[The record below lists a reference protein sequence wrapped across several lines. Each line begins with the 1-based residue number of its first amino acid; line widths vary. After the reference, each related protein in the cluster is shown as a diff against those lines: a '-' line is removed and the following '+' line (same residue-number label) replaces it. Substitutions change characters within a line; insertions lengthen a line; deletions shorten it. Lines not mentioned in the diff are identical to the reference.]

1 MPKLP
6 PSIFNDVIGPV
17 MRGPSSSHT
26 AASIRIGSMARQL
39 LGEIPAKVMVDVD
52 KLSSLAT
59 THTSQ
64 GSDMGLMAG
73 LLGMEVFDPRIA
85 HSVQI
90 AREQGIAFDFNTGD
104 FKDPHP
110 NTYRITLEKK
120 NGEKL
125 TLRAISTGGGM
136 MELIMLDELE
146 ISLLGDY
153 FETIVICD
161 DVRKEQLEKI
171 YSKVTDTRVEF
182 EVITKKIISGKG
194 VINIKGRQRI
204 PDSEVAV
211 IAKISSVGKI
221 YRADPVLPVLSS
233 GNMKVPYLKAED
245 LMKNLRQGED
255 LYQKALQ
262 YEMMR
267 GGFSEQEI
275 LDLMKSIVD
284 ILVKSIHAGLNG
296 TEYADRI
303 LGPQAR
309 KIMVNKEKLI
319 PFGVGNRVT
328 AFIMALMEQKSAM
341 GIIVAAPT
349 AGSCGTLPGTLIG
362 TASDI
367 NKQGEDI
374 IKAFLAAGLVGVFIA
389 HKATFAAEEIG
400 CQAETGAGAGM
411 AAAGL
416 VQLMG
421 GSVEQALAAASIALQ
436 NEIGLVCDPVANRVE
451 VPCLGKNVMA
461 GMNAIASA
469 NMVMAGVNQVIPFD
483 EVVEAMDKS
492 GRMLPR
498 ELCCTGLGGLSVTPT
513 SKKIEEMLAKRQG
526 E

>member
-1 MPKLP
+1 
-6 PSIFNDVIGPV
+6 
-17 MRGPSSSHT
+17 
-26 AASIRIGSMARQL
+26 MARQL
-39 LGEIPAKVMVDVD
+39 FREIPAKVLVEVDR
-52 KLSSLAT
+52 LGSLAT

-73 LLGMEVFDPRIA
+73 LLGMEVFDPRIP
-85 HSVQI
+85 HSIQI
-90 AREQGIAFDFNTGD
+90 AKDQGIKFDFKIAD
-104 FKDPHP
+104 YKDPHP
-110 NTYRITLEKK
+110 NTYRITLENKK
-120 NGEKL
+120 REKL
-125 TLRAISTGGGM
+125 TLMAISSGGGM
-136 MELIMLDELE
+136 IEIIMLDDLE
-146 ISLLGDY
+146 VSLLGDY

-161 DVRKEQLEKI
+161 NVKKEQLDKI
-171 YSKVTDTRVEF
+171 YARVTDSRVEF
-182 EVITKKIISGKG
+182 EVVSKKVISGKG
-194 VINIKGRQRI
+194 VINIRGRQRI
-204 PDSEVAV
+204 PESDIQIMAG
-211 IAKISSVGKI
+211 IPSVSNI
-221 YRADPVLPVLSS
+221 YQADPVLPVMSS
-233 GNMKVPYLKAED
+233 GNMKVPYLTAADLLKDLKPDED
-245 LMKNLRQGED
+245 LF
-255 LYQKALQ
+255 QKAVK

-267 GGFSEQEI
+267 GGFSDQEVI
-275 LDLMKSIVD
+275 DLMKSIVD

-296 TEYADRI
+296 TEYSDRI

-309 KIMVNKEKLI
+309 RVMVNKDNLI

-362 TASDI
+362 TVNDI
-367 NKQGEDI
+367 NKQGGDL

-389 HKATFAAEEIG
+389 HKSTFAAEEIG
-400 CQAETGAGAGM
+400 CQAETGAGSAM

-436 NEIGLVCDPVANRVE
+436 NQIGLVCDPVANRVE
-451 VPCLGKNVMA
+451 VPCLGKNVMG

-469 NMVMAGVNQVIPFD
+469 NMVLAGVNQVIPFD
-483 EVVEAMDKS
+483 EVIEAVDKS

-513 SKKIEEMLAKRQG
+513 SKKIEEMLNKKQ
-526 E
+526 